1 MVVELVFEALPVE
14 AEPPVVLSLTVALPL
29 VAVCVLQLVTS
40 MSLSLSTCTLLELV
54 VRTTFTESGPVL
66 LIEPELLEAL
76 AGALLLA
83 ADAVLSIVT
92 EAFNELALEALPV
105 EAPPPVVLCRVRA
118 SPVEL
123 LW

>member
-1 MVVELVFEALPVE
+1 MVVELVFEALPVD
-14 AEPPVVLSLTVALPL
+14 AEPPVVLPLTLASPL
-29 VAVCVLQLVTS
+29 VAVCVLQLSTS
-40 MSLSLSTCTLLELV
+40 TLLLFSTRTLLELV

-66 LIEPELLEAL
+66 LIEPELLDEL

-83 ADAVLSIVT
+83 ADAVLSIAT

-105 EAPPPVVLCRVRA
+105 EAPPPVVLCHVRA

-123 LW
+123 RW